1 MGEFHVRQKPER
13 RVYAACVHPLM
24 IGNAKERILQ
34 SGAEEIVGTD
44 TVPSNVTVV
53 SLAPLL
59 AEALAGK
66 VKG

>member
-1 MGEFHVRQKPER
+1 
-13 RVYAACVHPLM
+13 M

-44 TVPSNVTVV
+44 SVPSDVTVV

-59 AEALAGK
+59 AKALAERI
-66 VKG
+66 KG